1 MLSSNC
7 SQLNPTKFIL
17 YTAIPDLMKKNPETV
32 CLLRRSGKRKA
43 HHSQI
48 SVPLHCL
55 LGLQLTLN
63 RHQLPLF
70 TLKHDL
76 SGNWQANLTSLA
88 KGKEGA
94 RLCSICR
101 TFPQIWV
108 KKAGEERAPMN
119 PQSTPQKIIR
129 QHIVRT
135 TAKKRWL
142 QDKRQSVFISGRH
155 MR

>member
-1 MLSSNC
+1 MVLSANC

-17 YTAIPDLMKKNPETV
+17 YTAILDLMKKNPETV
-32 CLLRRSGKRKA
+32 FCLLRRSGKKA

-55 LGLQLTLN
+55 LGVQLTLN

-94 RLCSICR
+94 
-101 TFPQIWV
+101 TV
-108 KKAGEERAPMN
+108 
-119 PQSTPQKIIR
+119 
-129 QHIVRT
+129 QH
-135 TAKKRWL
+135 L
-142 QDKRQSVFISGRH
+142 QDISANMGQESRRRIGAEGRTCTH
-155 MR
+155 EPTKHTATNNPTARCPDNS